1 MCYSL
6 FVDIICIGL
15 YVLVSVTN
23 SATIYNLHCG
33 VKRGM
38 RLSKMVRCLYKMILI
53 TQTTLRCVVKS
64 KVLVKIEFQLS

>member
-1 MCYSL
+1 M
-6 FVDIICIGL
+6 
-15 YVLVSVTN
+15 LVSVTN

-33 VKRGM
+33 VKHGM
-38 RLSKMVRCLYKMILI
+38 LLSKMVRCLYKMILI